1 MSKKQSQKQEV
12 INFYDVMPKDMLPKA
27 TNPNIHLHHLNI
39 PFRMCIVAPSGSG
52 KTNFLLNLIHL
63 FSKGKGTFESITIL
77 TRVADEPLYNFLKS
91 KAENIQILEG
101 LSKTPQ
107 LDKFDKTENHLI
119 VWDDLVLAKSL
130 EMVENY
136 YIRARKFNVSCIFIS
151 QSYYHIPTMIRKNS
165 TYIVILKLGSG
176 NREVKCIISEFGMG
190 MEKEQLLAL
199 YEYATDTKFIP
210 LIVDMET
217 TDKTKKFRKG
227 FEEYINVNEFRL
239 KDGDID

>member
-1 MSKKQSQKQEV
+1 
-12 INFYDVMPKDMLPKA
+12 MPKEMLPKA
-27 TNPNIHLHHLNI
+27 FNPNFSDHHINL

-63 FSKGKGTFESITIL
+63 FSRGKGTFASITIL
-77 TRVADEPLYNFLKS
+77 TRVAKEPLYDFLKL
-91 KAENIQILEG
+91 KADSISIKEG
-101 LSKTPQ
+101 LSNTPD
-107 LDKFDKTENHLI
+107 LNKFDKDENHLV

-176 NREVKCIISEFGMG
+176 AREIKLILSEFGMG
-190 MEKEQLLAL
+190 LEKEQLLNM
-199 YEYATDTKFIP
+199 YEYATDTKFCP
-210 LIVDMET
+210 MIVEMENP
-217 TDKTKKFRKG
+217 DKQSKFRKG
-227 FEEYINVNEFRL
+227 FLEIL
-239 KDGDID
+239 DPDGFIE

>member
-1 MSKKQSQKQEV
+1 MSKKPTKKADV
-12 INFYDVMPKDMLPKA
+12 INFYEVMPSEMIPKA
-27 TNPNIHLHHLNI
+27 DNPNIQLHHLKI
-39 PFRMCIVAPSGSG
+39 PFRCCIVAPSGSG
-52 KTNFLLNLIHL
+52 KTNFLLNMIHL
-63 FSKGKGTFESITIL
+63 FSKGRGTFSSITIL

-107 LDKFDKTENHLI
+107 LDKFDKDENHLVI
-119 VWDDLVLAKSL
+119 WDDLVLAKSL

-165 TYIVILKLGSG
+165 TYIIILKLGSG
-176 NREVKCIISEFGMG
+176 NREIRLILSEFGMG
-190 MEKEQLLAL
+190 LEKEQLLAM
-199 YEYATDTKFIP
+199 YEYATDKKFVP

-217 TDKTKKFRKG
+217 TDKTIKFRKG
-227 FEEYINVNEFRL
+227 FDEYLDVNMF
-239 KDGDID
+239 KDGEGS